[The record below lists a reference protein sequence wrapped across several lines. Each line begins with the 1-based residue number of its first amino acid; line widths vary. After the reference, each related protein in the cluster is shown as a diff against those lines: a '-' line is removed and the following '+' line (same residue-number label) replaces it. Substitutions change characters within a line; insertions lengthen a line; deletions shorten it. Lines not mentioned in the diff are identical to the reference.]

1 VSAPPR
7 DAGVTVV
14 IVNYRSYSELS
25 ACLVSLERSTA
36 PIHTVVVDQQSDTA
50 GAAAIAARFPTVR
63 LIPQETN
70 TGFAAGVNRGVRD
83 ASTRYVLLLNPDAV
97 VEPDLCQWLSD
108 WMDGQTDAGAAGPR
122 IRNADGSVQA
132 SARRFPD
139 FTTAVAGRS
148 SWLTRVAPD
157 NVLSRRNLPGLD
169 LTTTDVMDID
179 WVSGACMMIR
189 RSAFDAVGGMD
200 EGFFLYWEDADFCRR
215 LAAAG
220 WRTVY
225 HPRVGATHT
234 GGRSSRHASDLA
246 QAAFHRSAFRLF
258 WKHASAPERLLAPIV
273 FVALRLRLAF
283 VRYRAR
289 ARERGAAIGQAS

>member
-14 IVNYRSYSELS
+14 IVNYRSYIELRG
-25 ACLVSLERSTA
+25 CLISLGRSTA
-36 PIHTVVVDQQSDTA
+36 PIHTIVVDQQSDPVA
-50 GAAAIAARFPTVR
+50 AAAIADCFPAVR
-63 LIPQETN
+63 VIALEAN

-97 VEPDLCQWLSD
+97 VEPDLCEWLPA
-108 WMDGQTDAGAAGPR
+108 WMEAHTDIGAAGPR
-122 IRNADGSVQA
+122 IQNDDGSIQA

-139 FTTAVAGRS
+139 FTTAIAGRS

-157 NVLSRRNLPGLD
+157 NILSRRNLRGLE
-169 LTTTDVMDID
+169 TTRIDAMDID

-189 RSAFDAVGGMD
+189 RSAFDAVSGMD
-200 EGFFLYWEDADFCRR
+200 ERFFLYWEDADFCRR

-258 WKHASAPERLLAPIV
+258 WKHAGAATRLLAPLV
-273 FVALRLRLAF
+273 FLALRVRLAF

-289 ARERGAAIGQAS
+289 SGATIR